1 MCAMRLRPVTW
12 KSQSVRVRRRPKQPL
27 HVATSMTTA
36 TAPSPQPPTQ
46 PQTPSGRGGIGPADA
61 EEPEDWQLEA
71 LEESETE
78 EEASHDSEQEE
89 MDAAEEAEL
98 PHETDVH
105 LSPSE
110 VRFTHANISSSFR
123 NGTRIDDVIRS
134 IVLQEMAFDDF
145 PVLVCTTWNDKI
157 YSINNRRLFVA
168 RVLEKL
174 GKLNLISITLI
185 PFDHPLL
192 LKEQGGLSKWQRSF
206 STTSGGQ
213 FVRVRSDFVSQQADK
228 VPDFRKRDTNKK
240 GATLPLKP
248 ICLYQNESKGK
259 AGKAQSARQTAQQA
273 KWHLQESV
281 PQEIMDQLGREYAI
295 SWEVMVHPRNPK
307 IAAIKLWPNSNS
319 KSRAPSPGRY
329 SEGVH
334 LFREAVAKR
343 YVIQR
348 KNQRIKQ
355 MSVSSLSA
363 PMRLSVQEQRAAEKE
378 KSLAKKKKHRQ

>member
-192 LKEQGGLSKWQRSF
+192 LKE
-206 STTSGGQ
+206 
-213 FVRVRSDFVSQQADK
+213 
-228 VPDFRKRDTNKK
+228 
-240 GATLPLKP
+240 
-248 ICLYQNESKGK
+248 
-259 AGKAQSARQTAQQA
+259 
-273 KWHLQESV
+273 
-281 PQEIMDQLGREYAI
+281 IMDQLGREYAI